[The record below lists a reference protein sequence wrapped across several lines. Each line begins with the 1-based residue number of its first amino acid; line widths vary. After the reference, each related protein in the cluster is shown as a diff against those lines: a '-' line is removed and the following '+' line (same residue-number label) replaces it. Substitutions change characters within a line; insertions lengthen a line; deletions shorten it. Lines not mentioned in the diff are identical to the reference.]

1 MADEIKKE
9 DKLGKIIEF
18 LNEKGVFKEIK
29 SIKKVLIEIDE
40 KELVDKLNNDK
51 GFTTNV
57 LENIILYKTKNN
69 AEIIGTIFQYG
80 LELVAE
86 ETKKIILDDNG
97 GMKC

>member
-9 DKLGKIIEF
+9 DKMGKIIEF
-18 LNEKGVFKEIK
+18 LNEKGVFKKIK
-29 SIKKVLIEIDE
+29 LINKKLIENGE
-40 KELVDKLNNDK
+40 KEIIDL

-86 ETKKIILDDNG
+86 ETRKIILDDNG

>member
-9 DKLGKIIEF
+9 DKMGKIIEF
-18 LNEKGVFKEIK
+18 LNEKEFFKEIK
-29 SIKKVLIEIDE
+29 SIKKVLIENDE
-40 KELVDKLNNDK
+40 KELVDKLHNDK

-86 ETKKIILDDNG
+86 ETRKIILDDNG

>member
-86 ETKKIILDDNG
+86 ETRKIILDDNG

>member
-9 DKLGKIIEF
+9 DKMGKIIEF
-18 LNEKGVFKEIK
+18 LNKKEFFKEIK
-29 SIKKVLIEIDE
+29 SIKKVLIENDE
-40 KELVDKLNNDK
+40 KELVDKLHNDK

-69 AEIIGTIFQYG
+69 ADIIGTIFQYG

-86 ETKKIILDDNG
+86 ETRKIILDDNG